1 VIRRYKKTHPDDWS
15 LFPEKVA
22 IQLNDTHP
30 SIAIIELLR
39 KLIDEEGLKWEEA
52 YPIVQKT
59 FAYTNHTILP
69 EALEVWPLSL
79 MENILPR
86 HVQIIYHLNHE
97 FLTKTVQVR
106 WPNDTSKMNKLSI
119 IEEGYEK
126 KVRMAHLAIVVSHCV
141 NGVAKMHTEI
151 IKELTFVDFY
161 TLWPEKFQNKTN
173 GVTPRRWVLQTN
185 PALSDVLTRWLK
197 TDDWTLNLDL
207 LAGISKFIAEP
218 ELHKDILAAKR
229 VNKERL
235 ADHIRDVC
243 GVEVP
248 VDALFDVHIK
258 RIHEYKRQLLNI
270 LHVIHR
276 YLTIKA
282 MTPRERVEKI
292 VPRVVIF
299 AGKAAPGY
307 AMAKRHIKLINSVAD
322 VVNNDL
328 DIGRFLKVV
337 FIPNYNV
344 STAQLIIPAAD
355 INQQISTAGTEAS
368 GTSNMKFA
376 VNGGL
381 IIGTM
386 DGANVEIAETVGE
399 ENMFIFGLRAPEVEK
414 VRAQMSAGEIATD
427 QRLKAVFE
435 AIESGVFGSP
445 DSLVP
450 VIQALFN
457 NDRYL
462 VIADFP
468 SYAEAQQ
475 EVDRVWLDQD
485 EWLRRSIRNTAGT
498 GMFSSDRSIHQYAN
512 EIWNAKQCPV
522 PVSGTRLY

>member
-1 VIRRYKKTHPDDWS
+1 
-15 LFPEKVA
+15 
-22 IQLNDTHP
+22 
-30 SIAIIELLR
+30 
-39 KLIDEEGLKWEEA
+39 
-52 YPIVQKT
+52 
-59 FAYTNHTILP
+59 
-69 EALEVWPLSL
+69 
-79 MENILPR
+79 
-86 HVQIIYHLNHE
+86 
-97 FLTKTVQVR
+97 
-106 WPNDTSKMNKLSI
+106 
-119 IEEGYEK
+119 
-126 KVRMAHLAIVVSHCV
+126 
-141 NGVAKMHTEI
+141 
-151 IKELTFVDFY
+151 
-161 TLWPEKFQNKTN
+161 
-173 GVTPRRWVLQTN
+173 
-185 PALSDVLTRWLK
+185 
-197 TDDWTLNLDL
+197 L
-207 LAGISKFIAEP
+207 LAGLSKFVDDP
-218 ELHKDILAAKR
+218 ELHKEISAAKR
-229 VNKERL
+229 VNKVRL
-235 ADHIRDVC
+235 ADYIRDVC

-248 VDALFDVHIK
+248 SDALFDVHVK

-282 MTPRERVEKI
+282 MTPKAREEKV

-322 VVNNDL
+322 VVNNDP
-328 DIGRFLKVV
+328 DIGNLMKVV

-344 STAQLIIPAAD
+344 SAAQLIIPAAD

-376 VNGGL
+376 INGSL

-386 DGANVEIAETVGE
+386 DGANVEIAECVGE
-399 ENMFIFGLRAPEVEK
+399 DNMFIFGLRANEVEK
-414 VRAQMSAGEIATD
+414 VRSQMSAGEIATD

-445 DSLVP
+445 DALVP

-468 SYAEAQQ
+468 LYAEAQQ

-485 EWLRRSIRNTAGT
+485 EWLRRAIRNTANT
-498 GMFSSDRSIHQYAN
+498 GMFSSDRSIHQYAT
-512 EIWNAKQCPV
+512 EIWDAKQCPV
-522 PVSGTRLY
+522 PVSDKRLY

>member
-1 VIRRYKKTHPDDWS
+1 V
-15 LFPEKVA
+15 
-22 IQLNDTHP
+22 
-30 SIAIIELLR
+30 
-39 KLIDEEGLKWEEA
+39 
-52 YPIVQKT
+52 
-59 FAYTNHTILP
+59 
-69 EALEVWPLSL
+69 
-79 MENILPR
+79 
-86 HVQIIYHLNHE
+86 
-97 FLTKTVQVR
+97 
-106 WPNDTSKMNKLSI
+106 
-119 IEEGYEK
+119 
-126 KVRMAHLAIVVSHCV
+126 
-141 NGVAKMHTEI
+141 EI
-151 IKELTFVDFY
+151 
-161 TLWPEKFQNKTN
+161 
-173 GVTPRRWVLQTN
+173 
-185 PALSDVLTRWLK
+185 
-197 TDDWTLNLDL
+197 
-207 LAGISKFIAEP
+207 
-218 ELHKDILAAKR
+218 
-229 VNKERL
+229 
-235 ADHIRDVC
+235 
-243 GVEVP
+243 P

-282 MTPRERVEKI
+282 LTPRERVEKI

-307 AMAKRHIKLINSVAD
+307 VMAKRHIKLINSVAD
-322 VVNNDL
+322 VVNNDP

-344 STAQLIIPAAD
+344 STAQLITPAAD

-376 VNGGL
+376 INGSL
-381 IIGTM
+381 VIGTM

-427 QRLKAVFE
+427 PRLKAVFE

-445 DSLVP
+445 DAIVP

-468 SYAEAQQ
+468 LYADAQQ
-475 EVDRVWLDQD
+475 EVDKVWLNQD
-485 EWLRRSIRNTAGT
+485 EWIRRSIRNTAGT

-512 EIWNAKQCPV
+512 EIWDAKQCPV
-522 PVSGTRLY
+522 PVSSTRLY